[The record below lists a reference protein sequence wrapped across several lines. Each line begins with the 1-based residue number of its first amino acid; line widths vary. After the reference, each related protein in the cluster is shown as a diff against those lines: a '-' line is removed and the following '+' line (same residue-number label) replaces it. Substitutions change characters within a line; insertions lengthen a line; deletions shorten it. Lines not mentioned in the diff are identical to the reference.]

1 MTRAIVVKREG
12 APVVA
17 AQGAALYSSLL
28 AQTKVKEQQA
38 TLAAGAALASAEAAA
53 LSEAAAESVVGPTY
67 ASTAD
72 GLAAT
77 TDGQAFAVDN
87 GGGIV
92 TIYINEGGSAV
103 EQRTL
108 ATTAALASTNGAAM
122 VGFPDGVSTVADLTS
137 TDSGKGAALVG
148 LNDGSSVQDLAD
160 ALTIFRPEQFG
171 AVGDGA
177 TDDTEAFQDL
187 GDAVTANGGGR
198 IILRRSATYRI
209 GQQEFSGAADGA
221 SYRDQQMLLIED
233 ATGLVIEGNGA
244 TLKLNDGLHYGS
256 FDPVTGEV
264 YDPPPGGF
272 TDANYAATVGHM
284 VRLVNCT
291 KVRIFDL
298 TIDGNQDE
306 LIVGGY
312 WGDLGIQRRANGLT
326 LQDVSEVEISNVTS
340 KNNGLDGCYVKGRNL
355 AEYGGVRDNINLNGL
370 TLENNGRQGAS
381 VVGGKGIVF
390 NGCVCRL
397 TGQGTIY
404 SSPGAGIDLEPN
416 GTDWC
421 TDIELNNC
429 KIEANR
435 GNGLIADGSHARNV
449 AVNQCEFWAGFA
461 TGSGSPFNSSDA
473 IWLNVEGV
481 KIQNCIVHGCITNL
495 QASAVVIDTTFDD
508 EEHEDYGRSAQN
520 RGYLITGGKS
530 SFFRC
535 TFSVAG
541 TQRIVSASS
550 GGYFKDITLN
560 YYGTRTDSDSVSAF
574 PSGVVIDGITVNED
588 LASPPVTGYFISAS
602 NATLRGQVH
611 VAGPYVRWNNVST
624 VNDPRV
630 GAIAEDA
637 RVMRELHLS
646 AVKAGAGVRRIY
658 LGTAAPAT
666 GTAVRGDI
674 VINQNASA
682 GGAFGWVCTTAGT
695 PGTWNVIGPI
705 GLARVANAYTATNVT
720 TDRSFDADTVTV
732 AELADVVGTLLAD
745 LKTAGLLP

>member
-1 MTRAIVVKREG
+1 MADIDVWNLSSVPDPQPDSRIPVATAPG
-12 APVVA
+12 AGGHIELGEIIELGAVA
-17 AQGAALYSSLL
+17 V
-28 AQTKVKEQQA
+28 TD
-38 TLAAGAALASAEAAA
+38 ALA
-53 LSEAAAESVVGPTY
+53 
-67 ASTAD
+67 
-72 GLAAT
+72 
-77 TDGQAFAVDN
+77 
-87 GGGIV
+87 
-92 TIYINEGGSAV
+92 
-103 EQRTL
+103 
-108 ATTAALASTNGAAM
+108 
-122 VGFPDGVSTVADLTS
+122 S
-137 TDSGKGAALVG
+137 TDSGKGASMVG
-148 LNDGSSVQDLAD
+148 LNDGNSVQGFVD
-160 ALTIFRPEQFG
+160 ALTIFRPEQYG

-272 TDANYAATVGHM
+272 TDANYAATVGHI

-312 WGDLGIQRRANGLT
+312 WGDVDIQRRANGLT

-340 KNNGLDGCYVKGRNL
+340 KNNGLDGCYIKGRNL

-390 NGCVCRL
+390 SGCVCRL

-416 GTDWC
+416 GSDWC

-429 KIEANR
+429 KIEANK
-435 GNGLIADGSHARNV
+435 GVGLIADASHARNV
-449 AVNQCEFWAGFA
+449 AVNWCEFWGGFA
-461 TGSGSPFNSSDA
+461 TGSGSPFNSGDA

-481 KIQNCIVHGCITNL
+481 KIQNSIVHGCISNL
-495 QASAVVIDTTFDD
+495 HASAQIIDTAFDD

-520 RGYLITGGKS
+520 RGYLFTGAKNQ
-530 SFFRC
+530 FFR
-535 TFSVAG
+535 TEFSVSG
-541 TQRIVSASS
+541 TQRMVQGAS

-560 YYGTRTDSDSVSAF
+560 YYGSRTDSDFIASFAT
-574 PSGVVIDGITVNED
+574 GTVIDGVRVNES
-588 LASPPVTGYFISAS
+588 LSSPPATGYYISAS

-646 AVKAGAGVRRIY
+646 AVKAGAGVRRIR
-658 LGTAAPAT
+658 LGTAAPTTDTWA
-666 GTAVRGDI
+666 RGDI

-682 GGAFGWVCTTAGT
+682 GGAFGWVCTTAGA
-695 PGTWNVIGPI
+695 PGTWNALGPI

-720 TDRSFDADTVTV
+720 TDRSFDADTVTI